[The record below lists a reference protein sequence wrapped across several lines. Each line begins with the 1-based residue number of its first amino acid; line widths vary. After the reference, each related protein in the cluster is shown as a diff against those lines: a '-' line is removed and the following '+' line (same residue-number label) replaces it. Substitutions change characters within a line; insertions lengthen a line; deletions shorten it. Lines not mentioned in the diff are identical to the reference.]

1 MGNKQ
6 STDEDAFT
14 GVKNVTARKPTV
26 VRNKI
31 DYHLHVHTET
41 QFDEETFKKEV
52 PDFHGMVTIEAPRYE
67 TENRASVDI
76 IAVLDKSGSMAGEKI
91 SLVRKAMRRLVRNL
105 GANDRVAFIQFD
117 TTVSTLMPFTR
128 MDEKGR
134 SQAKQL
140 IANLT
145 QGSST
150 NLCGGLTN
158 AIEMLQNSSSASDV
172 QAILLFTD
180 GQANAGPATDM
191 HGILKHVREAAGM
204 KEDPIKWNVEQV
216 VNWLK
221 KNNLA
226 VYAQNFRENGV
237 DGQMLLNDV
246 NADNLDDLKIKSLHK
261 SKMLRLID
269 DLYDLRPAQVEGE
282 GQTTATQQSLSGMVL
297 HTFGFG
303 CNHNV
308 ELLESLANEFD
319 GMYFF
324 MENEAAIIGGFA
336 NVLGGLLSV
345 AAKEIELILRPEG
358 GCSGFE
364 VLKDE
369 DKTVN
374 KDGSVTVRFADLQS
388 EESRHIVLKCNLP
401 KLKESNEDFQFFS
414 GELKYKNL
422 VRDQDEQT
430 TFNCVVKRTGN
441 RGKRDMQIDVEKN
454 RVLSAQALKVAES
467 KGDSNDLS
475 GARLVVN
482 DAIARIMKSPSANQA
497 WCKSAVSDL
506 RNCIDGLQSTQLYA
520 RKGKQYMVQNKNCYT
535 MERNCNYQVDEY
547 ESQAAWDTSA
557 KNEMYEEFRRADS
570 CDSCCD
576 MDFMNQQQAPMDV
589 MNRERSLSLSC
600 SDSQSSDDSHEQ
612 LQFKIDSPLP
622 VQSPIAHLSK
632 AASLDSLDNQNASDP
647 TIPLQEAQ
655 ALQQQKLP
663 INTQQNKKI

>member
-6 STDEDAFT
+6 STKQDAGT
-14 GVKNVTARKPTV
+14 GVKNATPRKPTV

-41 QFDEETFKKEV
+41 QFDEETFNKEV

-105 GANDRVAFIQFD
+105 GAKDRVAFIQFD
-117 TTVSTLMPFTR
+117 TTVSTLMPFTQ
-128 MDEKGR
+128 MDDIGR
-134 SQAKQL
+134 SHAKQL

-158 AIEMLQNSSSASDV
+158 AIEMLQNNISAASDV

-216 VNWLK
+216 ISWLK

-269 DLYDLRPAQVEGE
+269 GLRPVQVEGE
-282 GQTTATQQSLSGMVL
+282 GQTTAKQQALSGMVL

-358 GCSGFE
+358 GCSAFE

-401 KLKESNEDFQFFS
+401 KLKEPNENFQFLS
-414 GELKYKNL
+414 GELKYKNI
-422 VRDQDEQT
+422 VRDQDEQA

-454 RVLSAQALKVAES
+454 RVLSARALKEAES

-482 DAIARIMKSPSANQA
+482 DAIASILKSPSANQD

-506 RNCIDGLQSTQLYA
+506 RNCIDGLQSHNAYA
-520 RKGKQYMVQNKNCYT
+520 SKGKQYMVQNKNCYQ

-547 ESQAAWDTSA
+547 ESQAAWDTNCKSA
-557 KNEMYEEFRRADS
+557 MYEEFRRADS
-570 CDSCCD
+570 CDSVECVED
-576 MDFMNQQQAPMDV
+576 RFAFDQNQAQQAPMNF
-589 MNRERSLSLSC
+589 MNRERSLSLS
-600 SDSQSSDDSHEQ
+600 SDDSNEVLHNRGM
-612 LQFKIDSPLP
+612 DSPLP
-622 VQSPIAHLSK
+622 VQNASPLQFQI
-632 AASLDSLDNQNASDP
+632 SLESIDNQHASDP
-647 TIPLQEAQ
+647 TIPLQQ
-655 ALQQQKLP
+655 APQQQQMPLT
-663 INTQQNKKI
+663 NTRQLKS